1 MEIGVVSKILGTVL
15 PLVKDPIKD
24 KILRKAEVIKY
35 LQTLGIDILKP
46 DFESIYVHAL
56 LKYGIEF
63 PDKLH
68 LIKFFELK
76 ETKKYIKE
84 HLYQKESDLENTFDT
99 LLHTGQGES
108 FLLLKSNDIQTEDLH
123 TEYKILK
130 NYIDEYT
137 IKSSLPIQNKQTELL
152 EMILD
157 KLQSLQ
163 PNLVT
168 EAYTNTSYTTGN
180 NNTTIQAS
188 ENSNI
193 SVTYNITN
201 EIEKTIPKI
210 VYSKP
215 ENFYLARKLQKKQ
228 AVKKDINYSFVEEII
243 HSPVAPVEPD
253 EFTFEEIVKKYSKVV
268 ILGDG
273 GMGKSNELNYWAY
286 IWSADAAVPYYPL
299 RLSLKNFPTNTNL
312 ANYLNENHISWQTT
326 PNLVLLLDGLDET
339 STNFDAIVTLINSF
353 AELHATIKIVVTCRT
368 TSYHLEKNDKQELK
382 GKLDKFTLC
391 EFVPLDT
398 EDMLQ
403 YCKEKGVAQPENFIK
418 EVAQQKLKDLVTIP
432 FYLDKLVEI
441 FNEKDA
447 LPKKRSDLIDKIIN
461 KRLGYEK
468 FEKLKKIEQQ
478 ETILRDELKKI
489 AFVMTSLNKF
499 ELTEDE
505 YHKIVTNETTRKLLE
520 TVGFWKKNIAVWQ
533 FEHNIFQEFLT
544 AKALLSY
551 DFEKVKATVCLDF
564 GEKPVLIYW
573 GAALAFLAELYEEE
587 QAYNFYK
594 WLAKKAPR
602 FLNNCSFDNLDENLR
617 LALFKELFE
626 NEKVP
631 IYSWW

>member
-1 MEIGVVSKILGTVL
+1 MEIGVVSKILGIVL
-15 PLVKDPIKD
+15 PLVKAPIKD

-35 LQTLGIDILKP
+35 LQTLGIDILRP

-99 LLHTGQGES
+99 LLHTGQGET
-108 FLLLKSNDIQTEDLH
+108 FLLLKQKNTQTEDLQ

-137 IKSSLPIQNKQTELL
+137 VKSSLPIQNKQTELL

-188 ENSNI
+188 ENPNI

-228 AVKKDINYSFVEEII
+228 VKNSQGKEILFLDEYSNLPNSVETN
-243 HSPVAPVEPD
+243 
-253 EFTFEEIVKKYSKVV
+253 EFTFEEIVSKHSRIV

-273 GMGKSNELNYWAY
+273 GMGKSTELAYWAY
-286 IWSADAAVPYYPL
+286 LWSNENSSYYPL
-299 RLSLKNFPTNTNL
+299 QLSLKNFPTHTNL
-312 ANYLNENHISWQTT
+312 ASYLNENHISWDTI
-326 PNLVLLLDGLDET
+326 PNLVLLLDGLDEK
-339 STNFDAIVTLINSF
+339 SNNFDYLVQLINGF
-353 AELHATIKIVVTCRT
+353 AELHLTISIVVTCRT
-368 TSYHLEKNDKQELK
+368 TFYHLATNDKQELN
-382 GKLDKFTLC
+382 GKLNNFIVC
-391 EFVPLDT
+391 EFVPLDK
-398 EDMLQ
+398 ESMLQ
-403 YCKEKGVAQPENFIK
+403 YCELKGVVQPQKFIT
-418 EVAQQKLKDLVTIP
+418 EVANQKLKDLAAIP
-432 FYLDKLVEI
+432 FYLDKLLEI

-447 LPKKRSDLIDKIIN
+447 LPKKRSELIEKIIS

-468 FEKLKKIEQQ
+468 FDKLKKIEQQ
-478 ETILRDELKKI
+478 ENILLAELGKI
-489 AFVMTSLNKF
+489 AFVMTSLNKPV
-499 ELTEDE
+499 LTEDE
-505 YHKIVTNETTRKLLE
+505 YYRIVRNESNRKLLE
-520 TVGFWKKNIAVWQ
+520 TIGFWKKNIADWH

-551 DFEKVKATVCLDF
+551 DFEKVKKIVCLNFD
-564 GEKPVLIYW
+564 KQPILIYW
-573 GAALAFLAELYEEE
+573 GAALSFLAELYEGE
-587 QAYNFYK
+587 QAYEFYK
-594 WLAKKAPR
+594 WLAAKAPR
-602 FLNNCSFDNLDENLR
+602 FLNNCSFDNLDEDLR
-617 LALFKELFE
+617 LKLFKELFE
-626 NEKVP
+626 TKKVP
-631 IYSWW
+631 HYSWW